1 MKSIFFA
8 KRNFKEIL
16 RDPISIAFCIG
27 LPVVLLLLMG
37 TIQKNVPVEIFKLNV
52 FTPGIALFSFGFITL
67 FAGTLIS
74 KDRSSSFL
82 MRLFSSPLKPKEYI
96 IGYSLPLVLAALIQV
111 VICFIVAIIM
121 GLSFNINII
130 YTILVLMPIS
140 ILFIGFGILL
150 GSLLNDKQVPGV
162 ASILIQVVALS
173 SGMWFD
179 LNLIGGA
186 LKTICN
192 LMPFAHA
199 LNIIQAV
206 LNNNPVVFS
215 DILWV
220 LAYTIVIVILAIVVF
235 KKQMKK

>member
-1 MKSIFFA
+1 MKNIFFA

-52 FTPGIALFSFGFITL
+52 FTPGIALFSFAFITL

-96 IGYSLPLVLAALIQV
+96 VGYSLPLILVALLQS
-111 VICFIVAIIM
+111 VICFVVAIIM
-121 GLSFNINII
+121 GLNFNINII

-140 ILFIGFGILL
+140 IMFIGFGILL

-162 ASILIQVVALS
+162 ASILVQIVALS

-179 LNLIGGA
+179 LNLIGGT

-199 LNIIQAV
+199 LNMIQAV
-206 LNNNPVVFS
+206 LNGNTIILS

-220 LAYTIVIVILAIVVF
+220 LGYTIVIVVLAIIVF
-235 KKQMKK
+235 RKQMKK